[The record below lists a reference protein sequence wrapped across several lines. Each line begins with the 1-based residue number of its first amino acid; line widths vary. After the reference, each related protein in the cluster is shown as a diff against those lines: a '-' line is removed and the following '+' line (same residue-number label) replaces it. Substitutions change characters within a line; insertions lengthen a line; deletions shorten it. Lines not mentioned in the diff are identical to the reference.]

1 MKIFEKLFAVP
12 TDDQV
17 TEKCMKRVMICAV
30 CSILLCT
37 VCLVSTTWAWYETQI
52 ISDNNKIT
60 GGQWEDPNADRH
72 MTFVDATEP
81 AEETVTVEI
90 TEPVL
95 EKEPTIQETEPVLE
109 TEPTIQ
115 ETEPVIATE
124 PVTEET
130 QEITEPVTEA
140 VEETTIPQETIS
152 EES

>member
-81 AEETVTVEI
+81 AEETVTVEC
-90 TEPVL
+90 TEPVP
-95 EKEPTIQETEPVLE
+95 ETEPTIQETESVL
-109 TEPTIQ
+109 

>member
-81 AEETVTVEI
+81 AEETVTVE
-90 TEPVL
+90 L
-95 EKEPTIQETEPVLE
+95 TEPVLE
-109 TEPTIQ
+109 TEPAISETESVL
-115 ETEPVIATE
+115 ETEPVIVTE
-124 PVTEET
+124 PVTEEK

-140 VEETTIPQETIS
+140 VEETTIPQETIL
-152 EES
+152 EEN